1 MLTTREKG
9 YAFADGNFMM
19 DSPTNCT
26 LEDASDWVRLENE
39 EGDFVYANLEG
50 GSGGF
55 DWYLAAERT

>member
-1 MLTTREKG
+1 
-9 YAFADGNFMM
+9 MM

-39 EGDFVYANLEG
+39 EGDFVYANLES